1 MSPRPWANHIFQFGA
16 YIAFAQ
22 KNEMNSPN
30 VQGILTFNSGD
41 ATVSS
46 GNAFADLLQ
55 GNIASY
61 SQWSAE
67 RKYYN
72 RYRIVEPYFQ
82 DDWRVNNHL
91 TVNLGVRLSL
101 FGTYRERYKQAFNF
115 DPSAW
120 TAANA
125 PGFNADGTL
134 NPGTGTGS
142 PLNGFEQ
149 CGGQGGTSP
158 SFPARH
164 SPPLPSEQTPMPAA

>member
-1 MSPRPWANHIFQFGA
+1 
-16 YIAFAQ
+16 
-22 KNEMNSPN
+22 MNSPN

-101 FGTYRERYKQAFNF
+101 FWHLPRALQASLHF

-125 PGFNADGTL
+125 PGFNAD
-134 NPGTGTGS
+134 
-142 PLNGFEQ
+142 
-149 CGGQGGTSP
+149 
-158 SFPARH
+158 AH
-164 SPPLPSEQTPMPAA
+164 